1 MRALEEE
8 QRRKGEGRRRGEK
21 KRKCEGRRRGEENV
35 LVEEKKQGKCLTNG
49 GQDNHMHLTW
59 ASSSIESTLF
69 PLKFYREHPLSP
81 QRKIIFFTS
90 ISHTHQCFS
99 LALSFSVTF
108 HFLFTEEMVAKC
120 CLFRTYKCECM

>member
-1 MRALEEE
+1 MKNLSVQSSDSLPLQALRLERRRRKGERRRRGEEKKSRVRALEEE

-81 QRKIIFFTS
+81 EV
-90 ISHTHQCFS
+90 
-99 LALSFSVTF
+99 L
-108 HFLFTEEMVAKC
+108 
-120 CLFRTYKCECM
+120 